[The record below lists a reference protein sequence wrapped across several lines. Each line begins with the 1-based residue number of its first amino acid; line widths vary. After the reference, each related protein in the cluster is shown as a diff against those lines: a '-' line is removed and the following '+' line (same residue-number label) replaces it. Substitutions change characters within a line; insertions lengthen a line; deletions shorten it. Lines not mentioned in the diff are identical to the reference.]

1 MVTWKEVN
9 YQLGYC
15 QSCDVDSTALQHNV
29 ILVAMRVCV
38 CMCVC
43 VVCVCVCMCVF
54 WSCSEQLL
62 EGSCLSII
70 FKYL

>member
-1 MVTWKEVN
+1 MVTRKELN

-29 ILVAMRVCV
+29 ILVAMCMHVCVCVRACVRSCV

-43 VVCVCVCMCVF
+43 VCV
-54 WSCSEQLL
+54 SNKH
-62 EGSCLSII
+62 GND
-70 FKYL
+70 